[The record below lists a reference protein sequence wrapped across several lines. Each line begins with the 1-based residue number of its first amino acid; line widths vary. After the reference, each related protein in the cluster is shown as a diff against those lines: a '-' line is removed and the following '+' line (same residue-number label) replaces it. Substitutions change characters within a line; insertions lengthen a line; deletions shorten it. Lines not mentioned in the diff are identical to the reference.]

1 MENNWKEEI
10 NKLIE
15 KYYNEYKLPEMGITD
30 AEWDALLDN
39 LSKHL
44 NNNDMATAIN
54 IIVRKT
60 LNLSMTDDVESV
72 GLYHVISALP
82 DLMVLNL
89 SEDVIKDLQNKIMLD
104 ALINKINKKNRIT
117 K

>member
-15 KYYNEYKLPEMGITD
+15 KYYNEYKLPEMDITE
-30 AEWDALLDN
+30 AEWDAVLDN
-39 LSKHL
+39 LSGKL
-44 NNNDMATAIN
+44 NNNDMTAAIN
-54 IIVRKT
+54 IIVRKA
-60 LNLSMTDDVESV
+60 LNLAMSDDVECV

-82 DLMVLNL
+82 DMMVFNLND
-89 SEDVIKDLQNKIMLD
+89 EAIKDLQNKIMLD
-104 ALINKINKKNRIT
+104 ALINKTNKKNRIT